1 MTPSPK
7 RGNKDVFRL
16 EYGLLQPE
24 RLRQCYGLG
33 VGLHALGHTFYFQ
46 ASTNSLLLSYGD
58 GHHGFSLGKHNSL
71 TYVNKIQPDRSQ
83 QKAEL
88 EAKIAAEQQAVL
100 DQRGEQVAQIRF
112 AEDAEDEFLDRAG
125 LDDEDLENL
134 DNIREELTPDWKR
147 EKKKRSASTEG
158 SEGEGMDTAAIAESA
173 EPEPIVMLE
182 ADLMRA
188 NHFDYWN
195 LQISKWCMG
204 LGLLIIL
211 YDYIRRHN
219 RYESAYFPLKIPSAL
234 TNLVTPYPSV
244 VDRSS
249 KPRRSVPEELVWLTK
264 RGDPFVYFSSNSA
277 NTKEVDEALVSFFG
291 KNKNSLQI
299 IKTGTSAFTDNFA
312 FESWWFGRSS
322 VIVESKERSESMI
335 GSFLDILEGRSS
347 TRARVRQTAHLVW
360 DLDSPI
366 PNEIKNRLEQLAAR
380 TGFSLLLC
388 KNYE

>member
-1 MTPSPK
+1 MPFEWNMDYFSLS
-7 RGNKDVFRL
+7 GYASVMALVLVFTL
-16 EYGLLQPE
+16 WVIHFIFKPQ
-24 RLRQCYGLG
+24 QIVCYLAMGM
-33 VGLHALGHTFYFQ
+33 AIM
-46 ASTNSLLLSYGD
+46 A
-58 GHHGFSLGKHNSL
+58 FSLGKHNSL

-147 EKKKRSASTEG
+147 EKKKRSASTDG
-158 SEGEGMDTAAIAESA
+158 SEGEGMDTAAIEESA

-219 RYESAYFPLKIPSAL
+219 RYESAYFTLKIPSAL
-234 TNLVTPYPSV
+234 ANLVTPYPSV

-249 KPRRSVPEELVWLTK
+249 KPRRSVPEELAWLTK

-277 NTKEVDEALVSFFG
+277 NTKEVYEALVSFFG
-291 KNKNSLQI
+291 KKKNSLQI
-299 IKTGTSAFTDNFA
+299 IKTSTSAFTDNFA

-335 GSFLDILEGRSS
+335 GSFLDLLEGRSS

>member
-1 MTPSPK
+1 MPFEWNMDYFSLS
-7 RGNKDVFRL
+7 GYASVMALVLVFTL
-16 EYGLLQPE
+16 WVIHFIFKPQ
-24 RLRQCYGLG
+24 QIVCYLAMGM
-33 VGLHALGHTFYFQ
+33 AIM
-46 ASTNSLLLSYGD
+46 A
-58 GHHGFSLGKHNSL
+58 FSLGKHNSL

-100 DQRGEQVAQIRF
+100 DQRGVQVAQIRF

-158 SEGEGMDTAAIAESA
+158 SEGEGMDTAAIEESS
-173 EPEPIVMLE
+173 ETEPIVMLE

-234 TNLVTPYPSV
+234 ANLVTPYPSV

-249 KPRRSVPEELVWLTK
+249 KPRRSVPDELAWLTK

-291 KNKNSLQI
+291 KKKNSLQI
-299 IKTGTSAFTDNFA
+299 IKTSTSAFTDNFA

-322 VIVESKERSESMI
+322 VIVQSKERSESMI
-335 GSFLDILEGRSS
+335 GSFLDLLEGRSS

-360 DLDSPI
+360 DLESPI
-366 PNEIKNRLEQLAAR
+366 PQETQTRLEQLAAR